1 MLVEIAGNELAFQAI
16 SRKGTIVDAGLIHKR
31 PKT

>member
-1 MLVEIAGNELAFQAI
+1 MLVEIAGDELVFQAI
-16 SRKGTIVDAGLIHKR
+16 SRTGIVVDAGLIHKR